1 MNMAIANK
9 KLLKQEMKRITII
22 QAAKELFLEQRYSSI
37 TMDLIAQ
44 RAGITK
50 RTLYAYFPSK
60 LALFIHLFDE
70 YLQLLHQELV
80 KGAKEPLPADESIIS
95 LFTILFEFTKENEKF
110 MRLYWTLDSNEFDG
124 LIPEELMSRVRIWTK
139 AIMDESKAV
148 MERAHTEGVL
158 DENLNPDLVIHLISA
173 MNKGIFIH
181 TNKENKFEIANVGP
195 DKLYQIVLNI
205 LSRELFKKKGG
216 RVSTNTH

>member
-1 MNMAIANK
+1 MAIANK

-80 KGAKEPLPADESIIS
+80 KGAREPLPADESIIS
-95 LFTILFEFTKENEKF
+95 LFTILFEFTKANEKF

-181 TNKENKFEIANVGP
+181 TNKENKFEIANVSP

-205 LSRELFKKKGG
+205 LSRELFKKKG
-216 RVSTNTH
+216 RVSTNTR